1 MMRKGSRK
9 ETWRVLVM
17 QNWTTPTSEVILE
30 MISPFR
36 WSEKYPTFM
45 SMTRENISLRIFWS
59 VRVRMFS
66 MVQAPR

>member
-1 MMRKGSRK
+1 
-9 ETWRVLVM
+9 M
-17 QNWTTPTSEVILE
+17 QNWTTPTSEVIFE
-30 MISPFR
+30 MMSPLR

-45 SMTRENISLRIFWS
+45 SMTRENISFLIFWS